1 MSPHRLIAPLLAA
14 FALAAPATPAA
25 ARDRGAVR
33 PQPPARLLNAVE
45 ALGQRFP
52 GAVGISVRDVERGW
66 TVSWQSGTRRPQ
78 QSVSK
83 LWVALATFDAI
94 DRGTLS
100 LRKTV
105 TVRRADLT
113 LFHQPIRARVG
124 AGGLRITIAGLLDC
138 ALTRSDN
145 TCNDVLLRQVGG
157 PAAVRRTLTR
167 KGISGVTFG
176 PGERLLQARTAGLT
190 WRDSWAGGDGFLRA
204 RARLSLAA
212 RRRALDRYVASPPDG
227 ASADGVTLGL
237 ARLAQGRLLSKAS
250 TARML
255 ALMRA
260 SRTGPLRL
268 RSGLGRGWTLA
279 HKTGTGQELAGTATG
294 TNDVGLLT
302 APDGHRYAVAV
313 LIARTRA
320 PLRVR
325 LRLMG
330 DVTRAV
336 VRAHG

>member
-1 MSPHRLIAPLLAA
+1 MFSHRLIAPLLAA
-14 FALAAPATPAA
+14 ALLATPAA

-33 PQPPARLLNAVE
+33 PQPPARLLNAVA

-52 GAVGISVRDVERGW
+52 GEVGISVRDVQRGW
-66 TVSWQSGTRRPQ
+66 TVAWRGGVRRPQ

-83 LWVALATFDAI
+83 LWVALAVFDAV
-94 DRGTLS
+94 DRGTLT
-100 LRKTV
+100 LGKTV
-105 TVRRADLT
+105 TVRRGDLT

-124 AGGLRITIAGLLDC
+124 AGGLRLTVAKLLEC

-157 PAAVRRTLTR
+157 PAAVRRTLAR
-167 KGISGVTFG
+167 KGIAGVTFG

-190 WRDSWAGGDGFLRA
+190 WRSSWAGGEGFLRA

-212 RRRALDRYVASPPDG
+212 RRRALERYIASPPDG

-237 ARLAQGRLLSKAS
+237 ARLAQGRLLSRAS

-268 RSGLGRGWTLA
+268 RSGLARGWTLA
-279 HKTGTGQELAGTATG
+279 HKTGTGQELGALATG

-320 PLRVR
+320 PLGTR

-336 VRAHG
+336 IRAHG